1 MTDPWEQTRLDFVD
15 AKGGTFMTEQM
26 PAVDSS
32 IARSAENVGDDVAR
46 NSTNR
51 IFVTANS
58 SSGCHRTARPGRKT
72 RRAAAVPGNSP
83 TVT

>member
-32 IARSAENVGDDVAR
+32 IARSAANVGDDVAR
-46 NSTNR
+46 NRTNR
-51 IFVTANS
+51 IVFTADS
-58 SSGCHRTARPGRKT
+58 SNGRHRTAVPRRKT